1 MPGILIILLTQFV
14 GSCSLISSKSD
25 EAHDDHDEDTVFAA
39 IKSQTNPCDH
49 DVAEDSSQASSQSD
63 NTDSSHGEGIISD
76 DAADLVD
83 TASLNIEDETINPH
97 KLTVGS
103 VIQYDDPPL
112 LGVIK
117 WIGRLPTE
125 TEAWAGLEMV
135 MQRTWI
141 YMYYNIPSIVAILG
155 FYIAAD

>member
-1 MPGILIILLTQFV
+1 MLYARNIDNLINSICI
-14 GSCSLISSKSD
+14 GSYSLISSKSD

-49 DVAEDSSQASSQSD
+49 DVAEDSSQASGQSD
-63 NTDSSHGEGIISD
+63 NTDSSRIISD

-97 KLTVGS
+97 KFTVGS

-135 MQRTWI
+135 MQRT
-141 YMYYNIPSIVAILG
+141 
-155 FYIAAD
+155 